1 MAKVI
6 AIWGVVA
13 IASAI
18 VAGIVA
24 GAKRRD
30 HSFWAAWSFLVPP
43 MLLILLLMPGNK
55 GPLSFSF
62 PPFHDAAN
70 QRTGPVPVF
79 VELCAFLDPELH
91 SWHRLRRRASARG
104 PRS

>member
-24 GAKRRD
+24 GIKRRD

-43 MLLILLLMPGNK
+43 MLLLLLLMPTN
-55 GPLSFSF
+55 
-62 PPFHDAAN
+62 
-70 QRTGPVPVF
+70 
-79 VELCAFLDPELH
+79 
-91 SWHRLRRRASARG
+91 RG
-104 PRS
+104 PRPHRPGIDEVEDRNLS

>member
-18 VAGIVA
+18 VAGIIA
-24 GAKRRD
+24 SMKRRD

-43 MLLILLLMPGNK
+43 MLIILLLMPSNK
-55 GPLSFSF
+55 GPR
-62 PPFHDAAN
+62 PRRPGIDE
-70 QRTGPVPVF
+70 
-79 VELCAFLDPELH
+79 VEDKQTF
-91 SWHRLRRRASARG
+91 
-104 PRS
+104 